1 MTFLRIAPRL
11 LLSRAALSSS
21 VLTGVPAKAAVL
33 AAGTTSASIRSLS
46 FTPSCHAGRPKIYT
60 KTGDKGTS
68 ALFTGERRPKDDE
81 VFEALGTN
89 DELASAIGLAREFC
103 IDQGSPDLNDMIQQL
118 EQIQCLLQDIG
129 SNIATPRDSAAATA
143 ARLARTEF
151 DADSQH
157 VQDLEQWIDR
167 MDQELP
173 PLTSFIL
180 PSGGKAAASLHI
192 ARTTCRRTERRVA
205 PMAQEHRVDQSVA
218 VYLNRLS
225 DYLFTCARYAAMKGG
240 FKEVTYKKP
249 RPPRVKRSS
258 KTTESAPSSS
268 NELDEKSK

>member
-1 MTFLRIAPRL
+1 MSLLRVASRSL
-11 LLSRAALSSS
+11 LLKARPSPALFGAAHATATRTTVANVRYLFLS
-21 VLTGVPAKAAVL
+21 P
-33 AAGTTSASIRSLS
+33 I
-46 FTPSCHAGRPKIYT
+46 CHAGRPKIYT

-103 IDQGSPDLNDMIQQL
+103 IDQPSPDLSHMILQL

-129 SNIATPRDSAAATA
+129 SNIATPRDSSAATA

-151 DADSQH
+151 DADGQH

-218 VYLNRLS
+218 IYLNRLS

-240 FKEVTYKKP
+240 FKEVAYKKP
-249 RPPRVKRSS
+249 RPPRAKRGT
-258 KTTESAPSSS
+258 KASAPSSS
-268 NELDEKSK
+268 NDEDV